1 MATIIIKLEHS
12 NLLQHSREGVKI
24 QKIVSSISPLTFIKL
39 LFKADTKVNPR
50 TATVNPITKSIYE
63 TLDKSPE
70 LFWYKTK
77 GILLS
82 TEECEIL
89 DRGRVRISLDN
100 ADYEGIMDGG
110 HNTFA
115 IARFIIDKLYGI
127 SFKTWDECKKFWDEN
142 YDNVLERFE
151 QVKEQFKFSIP
162 IEILSP
168 SDEIGALD
176 EFYDY
181 ISEICSARNN
191 NVQLRETAKG
201 NQVGYYE
208 YLKDKLYDYK
218 IIWKTGSIGKIKAED
233 VISLATLPLLF
244 LQDKGLLPQDI
255 KTLNKISIYSQK
267 SKCVDYFNE
276 VLAHSAVSEGEKGK
290 YILKNEIVKSALD
303 LVEDI
308 IKFYDKLYFEFPDL
322 YGTSHGKFG
331 RIGEVKIKENS
342 PLSNMRIC
350 DINRRMK
357 SEVLFVAVQRNGEV
371 IIPNGNTVIYEKDRV
386 TLTGSTTQL
395 EKFFIR
401 VGILSDRTVNEVM
414 IVGGGRIT
422 YYLTNMLLE
431 LGMDVK
437 IIEINKDKCVNLVE
451 KFPQATV
458 IHGDGTDHELLLS
471 ESLEEMD
478 AFIALTDN
486 DEENVIIS
494 MFAQSHGV
502 THVLPKVN
510 RVSLGFLLDKLG
522 LENSITPKFITANQ
536 IVQYVRAMQNTV
548 GSNVESL
555 IKLVNDKVEALE
567 FRVRDNCRFIDVP
580 IKDLNIRKGIIIAYV
595 THKGVSKVAT
605 GDTRIQLSDTVIII
619 SKVAG
624 LRDIN
629 DLLS

>member
-1 MATIIIKLEHS
+1 MKIIVV
-12 NLLQHSREGVKI
+12 G
-24 QKIVSSISPLTFIKL
+24 
-39 LFKADTKVNPR
+39 DGKV
-50 TATVNPITKSIYE
+50 
-63 TLDKSPE
+63 
-70 LFWYKTK
+70 
-77 GILLS
+77 G
-82 TEECEIL
+82 
-89 DRGRVRISLDN
+89 
-100 ADYEGIMDGG
+100 
-110 HNTFA
+110 FA
-115 IARFIIDKLYGI
+115 IAKQLNQEGHDITVVENKSSVLSSTMNQLDIVGVQGNGASLDTLMEARVSSSDLLIAATSTDEVNIICCLLAKKLGAGHTIARIRNPEYNNTVRLI
-127 SFKTWDECKKFWDEN
+127 KDELGLSMSIN
-142 YDNVLERFE
+142 PE
-151 QVKEQFKFSIP
+151 QAAAR
-162 IEILSP
+162 EILRAIRFSN
-168 SDEIGALD
+168 SIKVSS
-176 EFYDY
+176 F
-181 ISEICSARNN
+181 
-191 NVQLRETAKG
+191 AKG
-201 NQVGYYE
+201 RIE
-208 YLKDKLYDYK
+208 
-218 IIWKTGSIGKIKAED
+218 
-233 VISLATLPLLF
+233 LA
-244 LQDKGLLPQDI
+244 
-255 KTLNKISIYSQK
+255 
-267 SKCVDYFNE
+267 
-276 VLAHSAVSEGEKGK
+276 
-290 YILKNEIVKSALD
+290 
-303 LVEDI
+303 
-308 IKFYDKLYFEFPDL
+308 
-322 YGTSHGKFG
+322 
-331 RIGEVKIKENS
+331 EVKITENS

-395 EKFFIR
+395 EKFFIK
-401 VGILSDRTVNEVM
+401 VGILSNRTVNEVM

-595 THKGVSKVAT
+595 THKGVSKMAT

>member
-1 MATIIIKLEHS
+1 MKIIVV
-12 NLLQHSREGVKI
+12 G
-24 QKIVSSISPLTFIKL
+24 
-39 LFKADTKVNPR
+39 DGKV
-50 TATVNPITKSIYE
+50 
-63 TLDKSPE
+63 
-70 LFWYKTK
+70 
-77 GILLS
+77 G
-82 TEECEIL
+82 
-89 DRGRVRISLDN
+89 
-100 ADYEGIMDGG
+100 
-110 HNTFA
+110 FA
-115 IARFIIDKLYGI
+115 IAKQLNQEGHDI
-127 SFKTWDECKKFWDEN
+127 TVVEN
-142 YDNVLERFE
+142 KANVLSSTMNQLDIVGVQGNGASLDTLIEARVPSSDLLIAATSTDEVNIICCLLAKKLGARYTIARIRNPEYNNTVRLIKEELGLSMSINPE
-151 QVKEQFKFSIP
+151 QAAAR
-162 IEILSP
+162 EILRSIRF
-168 SDEIGALD
+168 SNSIKVSS
-176 EFYDY
+176 F
-181 ISEICSARNN
+181 
-191 NVQLRETAKG
+191 AKG
-201 NQVGYYE
+201 RIE
-208 YLKDKLYDYK
+208 LAEIK
-218 IIWKTGSIGKIKAED
+218 IT
-233 VISLATLPLLF
+233 
-244 LQDKGLLPQDI
+244 
-255 KTLNKISIYSQK
+255 
-267 SKCVDYFNE
+267 
-276 VLAHSAVSEGEKGK
+276 
-290 YILKNEIVKSALD
+290 
-303 LVEDI
+303 
-308 IKFYDKLYFEFPDL
+308 
-322 YGTSHGKFG
+322 
-331 RIGEVKIKENS
+331 ENS
-342 PLSNMRIC
+342 PLLNMRMK
-350 DINRRMK
+350 DINHRFK
-357 SEVLFVAVQRNGEV
+357 SEVLFVAIQRDGEV
-371 IIPNGNTVIYEKDRV
+371 IIPNGNTVIYENDRV
-386 TLTGSTTQL
+386 TLTGSTKQL
-395 EKFFIR
+395 EKFFIKI
-401 VGILSDRTVNEVM
+401 GILSNRTVNEVM

>member
-1 MATIIIKLEHS
+1 MKIIVV
-12 NLLQHSREGVKI
+12 G
-24 QKIVSSISPLTFIKL
+24 
-39 LFKADTKVNPR
+39 DGKV
-50 TATVNPITKSIYE
+50 
-63 TLDKSPE
+63 
-70 LFWYKTK
+70 
-77 GILLS
+77 G
-82 TEECEIL
+82 
-89 DRGRVRISLDN
+89 
-100 ADYEGIMDGG
+100 
-110 HNTFA
+110 FA
-115 IARFIIDKLYGI
+115 IAKQLNQEGHDITVVENKSSVLSSTMNQLDIVGVQGNGASLDTLMEARVSSSDLLIAATSTDEVNIICCLLAKKLGARHTIARIRNPEYNNTVRLI
-127 SFKTWDECKKFWDEN
+127 KDELGLSMSIN
-142 YDNVLERFE
+142 PE
-151 QVKEQFKFSIP
+151 QAAAR
-162 IEILSP
+162 EILRAIRFSN
-168 SDEIGALD
+168 SIKVSS
-176 EFYDY
+176 F
-181 ISEICSARNN
+181 
-191 NVQLRETAKG
+191 AKG
-201 NQVGYYE
+201 RIE
-208 YLKDKLYDYK
+208 
-218 IIWKTGSIGKIKAED
+218 
-233 VISLATLPLLF
+233 LA
-244 LQDKGLLPQDI
+244 
-255 KTLNKISIYSQK
+255 
-267 SKCVDYFNE
+267 
-276 VLAHSAVSEGEKGK
+276 
-290 YILKNEIVKSALD
+290 
-303 LVEDI
+303 
-308 IKFYDKLYFEFPDL
+308 
-322 YGTSHGKFG
+322 
-331 RIGEVKIKENS
+331 EVKITENS

-395 EKFFIR
+395 EKFFIK
-401 VGILSDRTVNEVM
+401 VGILSNRTVNEVM

-437 IIEINKDKCVNLVE
+437 IIEIKKDKCVNLVE

-502 THVLPKVN
+502 THVLPKAN

-595 THKGVSKVAT
+595 THKGVSKMAT

>member
-1 MATIIIKLEHS
+1 MKIIVV
-12 NLLQHSREGVKI
+12 G
-24 QKIVSSISPLTFIKL
+24 
-39 LFKADTKVNPR
+39 DGKV
-50 TATVNPITKSIYE
+50 
-63 TLDKSPE
+63 
-70 LFWYKTK
+70 
-77 GILLS
+77 G
-82 TEECEIL
+82 
-89 DRGRVRISLDN
+89 
-100 ADYEGIMDGG
+100 
-110 HNTFA
+110 FA
-115 IARFIIDKLYGI
+115 IAKQLNQEGHDITVVENKSSVLSSTMNQLDIVGVQGNGASLDTLMEARVSSSDLLIAATSTDEVNIICCLLAKKLGARHTIARIRNPEYNNTVRLI
-127 SFKTWDECKKFWDEN
+127 KDELGLSMSIN
-142 YDNVLERFE
+142 PE
-151 QVKEQFKFSIP
+151 QAAAR
-162 IEILSP
+162 EILRAIRFSN
-168 SDEIGALD
+168 SIKVSS
-176 EFYDY
+176 F
-181 ISEICSARNN
+181 
-191 NVQLRETAKG
+191 AKG
-201 NQVGYYE
+201 
-208 YLKDKLYDYK
+208 
-218 IIWKTGSIGKIKAED
+218 
-233 VISLATLPLLF
+233 
-244 LQDKGLLPQDI
+244 
-255 KTLNKISIYSQK
+255 
-267 SKCVDYFNE
+267 
-276 VLAHSAVSEGEKGK
+276 
-290 YILKNEIVKSALD
+290 
-303 LVEDI
+303 
-308 IKFYDKLYFEFPDL
+308 
-322 YGTSHGKFG
+322 
-331 RIGEVKIKENS
+331 RIE
-342 PLSNMRIC
+342 LC
-350 DINRRMK
+350 DSNRRMK

-395 EKFFIR
+395 EKFFIK
-401 VGILSDRTVNEVM
+401 VGILSNRTVNEVM

-555 IKLVNDKVEALE
+555 IKLVDDRLEALE

>member
-1 MATIIIKLEHS
+1 MKIIVV
-12 NLLQHSREGVKI
+12 G
-24 QKIVSSISPLTFIKL
+24 
-39 LFKADTKVNPR
+39 DGKV
-50 TATVNPITKSIYE
+50 
-63 TLDKSPE
+63 
-70 LFWYKTK
+70 
-77 GILLS
+77 G
-82 TEECEIL
+82 
-89 DRGRVRISLDN
+89 
-100 ADYEGIMDGG
+100 
-110 HNTFA
+110 FA
-115 IARFIIDKLYGI
+115 IAKQLNQEGHDITVVENKSSVLSSTMNQLDIVGVQGNGASLDTLMEARVSSSDLLIAATSTDEVNIICCLLAKKLGARHTIARIRNPEYNNTVRLI
-127 SFKTWDECKKFWDEN
+127 KDELGLSMSIN
-142 YDNVLERFE
+142 PE
-151 QVKEQFKFSIP
+151 QAAAR
-162 IEILSP
+162 EILRAIRFSN
-168 SDEIGALD
+168 SIKVSS
-176 EFYDY
+176 F
-181 ISEICSARNN
+181 
-191 NVQLRETAKG
+191 AKG
-201 NQVGYYE
+201 RIE
-208 YLKDKLYDYK
+208 
-218 IIWKTGSIGKIKAED
+218 
-233 VISLATLPLLF
+233 LA
-244 LQDKGLLPQDI
+244 
-255 KTLNKISIYSQK
+255 
-267 SKCVDYFNE
+267 
-276 VLAHSAVSEGEKGK
+276 
-290 YILKNEIVKSALD
+290 
-303 LVEDI
+303 
-308 IKFYDKLYFEFPDL
+308 
-322 YGTSHGKFG
+322 
-331 RIGEVKIKENS
+331 EVKIKENS

-395 EKFFIR
+395 EKFFIK

-437 IIEINKDKCVNLVE
+437 IIEINKDKC
-451 KFPQATV
+451 
-458 IHGDGTDHELLLS
+458 ELLLS

-555 IKLVNDKVEALE
+555 IKLVDDRLEALE

>member
-1 MATIIIKLEHS
+1 MKIIVV
-12 NLLQHSREGVKI
+12 G
-24 QKIVSSISPLTFIKL
+24 
-39 LFKADTKVNPR
+39 DGKV
-50 TATVNPITKSIYE
+50 
-63 TLDKSPE
+63 
-70 LFWYKTK
+70 
-77 GILLS
+77 G
-82 TEECEIL
+82 
-89 DRGRVRISLDN
+89 
-100 ADYEGIMDGG
+100 
-110 HNTFA
+110 FA
-115 IARFIIDKLYGI
+115 IAKQLNQEGHDITVVENKSSVLSSTMNQLDIVGVQGNGASLDTLMEARVSSSDLLIAATSTDEVNIICCLLAKKLGARNTIARIRNPEYNNTVRLI
-127 SFKTWDECKKFWDEN
+127 KDELGLSMSIN
-142 YDNVLERFE
+142 PE
-151 QVKEQFKFSIP
+151 QAAAR
-162 IEILSP
+162 EILRAIRFSN
-168 SDEIGALD
+168 SIKVSS
-176 EFYDY
+176 F
-181 ISEICSARNN
+181 
-191 NVQLRETAKG
+191 AKG
-201 NQVGYYE
+201 RIE
-208 YLKDKLYDYK
+208 
-218 IIWKTGSIGKIKAED
+218 
-233 VISLATLPLLF
+233 LA
-244 LQDKGLLPQDI
+244 
-255 KTLNKISIYSQK
+255 
-267 SKCVDYFNE
+267 
-276 VLAHSAVSEGEKGK
+276 
-290 YILKNEIVKSALD
+290 
-303 LVEDI
+303 
-308 IKFYDKLYFEFPDL
+308 
-322 YGTSHGKFG
+322 
-331 RIGEVKIKENS
+331 EVKITENS

-395 EKFFIR
+395 EKFFIK
-401 VGILSDRTVNEVM
+401 VGILSNRTVNEVL

-437 IIEINKDKCVNLVE
+437 IIEIKKDKCVNLVE

-595 THKGVSKVAT
+595 THKGVSKMAT